1 MGICNFLTYCKYIGQ
16 VSKGIKFF
24 KKEAAMRKTVKFMVL
39 CIVLSFMVYPA
50 LSFGYDQ
57 LVVKKVFEMKAYTT
71 VAGQK
76 IAPVRVGYETYGTL
90 NKNKDNVILI
100 CHHFSGTSHAAGKY
114 SPTEKVPGYWDSVIG
129 PGKAFDT
136 DKYFIIS
143 TDTLCNINT
152 KDPMVTTTGPA
163 SINPTTGKPYG
174 MSFPVITIRDMVRI
188 QNALIKSLGI
198 TKLKG
203 VAGASMGGIQSLEW
217 AVSYPEVVEKVI
229 PVIATPKAYAWTL
242 AWVKVWA
249 DAVMLDPK
257 WNKGDYYGKEEP
269 VDGVAYSLKII
280 TLIARS
286 PWWADTA
293 FGRKTADPKK
303 DPYAAMENK
312 FLVEDAL
319 DKTSFARAKSA
330 DGNSLIYLAKA
341 NELHDIGYGY
351 GSYEEALKR
360 IKSKILMVPSSTD
373 VLIYPYYSRE
383 FTEALNKAGGSAS
396 LFELPSL
403 EGHIGGLT
411 DIVKAEARIK
421 SFLAE

>member
-1 MGICNFLTYCKYIGQ
+1 MKKKGTIAILFIAIFLIGC
-16 VSKGIKFF
+16 
-24 KKEAAMRKTVKFMVL
+24 TNVL
-39 CIVLSFMVYPA
+39 FA
-50 LSFGYDQ
+50 YDQ

-71 VAGQK
+71 VAGQR

-90 NKNKDNVILI
+90 SKDKDNVILI

-114 SPTEKVPGYWDSVIG
+114 SLAEMVPGYWDSVIG

-163 SINPTTGKPYG
+163 SINPMTGKPYG
-174 MSFPVITIRDMVRI
+174 MSFPVTTIRDMVRI
-188 QNALIKSLGI
+188 QYELIKSLGI

-203 VAGASMGGIQSLEW
+203 VAGASMGGLQSLEW
-217 AVSYPEVVEKVI
+217 AVSYPDVVEKVI
-229 PVIATPKAYAWTL
+229 PVIATPKLYAWTL

-269 VDGVAYSLKII
+269 VDGVAYSLKLI

-303 DPYAAMENK
+303 DPYAAMGNK
-312 FLVEDAL
+312 FIVEDAL

-330 DGNSLIYLAKA
+330 DANSLIYLAKA
-341 NELHDIGYGY
+341 CELHDIAYGY

-360 IKSKILMVPSSTD
+360 IKSKILMIPSGTD

-383 FTEALNKAGGSAS
+383 LTEALNKAGGSAS

-411 DIVKAEARIK
+411 DIVKAQARIK

>member
-1 MGICNFLTYCKYIGQ
+1 MKKKGTIGILFIAIFLIGCPN
-16 VSKGIKFF
+16 
-24 KKEAAMRKTVKFMVL
+24 VL
-39 CIVLSFMVYPA
+39 FA
-50 LSFGYDQ
+50 YDQ

-71 VAGQK
+71 VAGQR

-90 NKNKDNVILI
+90 NKNKNNVILI

-114 SPTEKVPGYWDSVIG
+114 SATEKAPGYWDSVIG

-152 KDPMVTTTGPA
+152 KDPLVTTTGPA

-188 QNALIKSLGI
+188 QYELIKSLGI

-217 AVSYPEVVEKVI
+217 AVSYPDVVEKVI

-242 AWVKVWA
+242 AWCKVWA

-269 VDGVAYSLKII
+269 VDGLAYSLKLI

-293 FGRKTADPKK
+293 FGRKTADPKNN
-303 DPYAAMENK
+303 PYAAMGNK
-312 FLVEDAL
+312 FLAEDAL
-319 DKTSFARAKSA
+319 DKASLARAKSA
-330 DGNSLIYLAKA
+330 DANSLIYLAKA

-411 DIVKAEARIK
+411 DIVKADARIK
-421 SFLAE
+421 SFLSE

>member
-1 MGICNFLTYCKYIGQ
+1 
-16 VSKGIKFF
+16 
-24 KKEAAMRKTVKFMVL
+24 MRKTVKFMVL

-50 LSFGYDQ
+50 LLFGYDK

-129 PGKAFDT
+129 SGKAFDT

-163 SINPTTGKPYG
+163 SINPATGKPYG

-198 TKLKG
+198 TKLKS
-203 VAGASMGGIQSLEW
+203 VAGASMGAIQSLEW

-242 AWVKVWA
+242 A
-249 DAVMLDPK
+249 
-257 WNKGDYYGKEEP
+257 
-269 VDGVAYSLKII
+269 
-280 TLIARS
+280 
-286 PWWADTA
+286 
-293 FGRKTADPKK
+293 
-303 DPYAAMENK
+303 
-312 FLVEDAL
+312 
-319 DKTSFARAKSA
+319 
-330 DGNSLIYLAKA
+330 
-341 NELHDIGYGY
+341 
-351 GSYEEALKR
+351 
-360 IKSKILMVPSSTD
+360 
-373 VLIYPYYSRE
+373 
-383 FTEALNKAGGSAS
+383 
-396 LFELPSL
+396 
-403 EGHIGGLT
+403 
-411 DIVKAEARIK
+411 
-421 SFLAE
+421 

>member
-1 MGICNFLTYCKYIGQ
+1 MKKKGTIAILFIAIFLIGC
-16 VSKGIKFF
+16 
-24 KKEAAMRKTVKFMVL
+24 TNVL
-39 CIVLSFMVYPA
+39 FA
-50 LSFGYDQ
+50 YDQ

-71 VAGQK
+71 VAGQR

-90 NKNKDNVILI
+90 SKDKDNVILI

-114 SPTEKVPGYWDSVIG
+114 SLAEMVPGYWDSVIG

-163 SINPTTGKPYG
+163 SINPMTGKPYG
-174 MSFPVITIRDMVRI
+174 MSFPVTTIRDMVRI
-188 QNALIKSLGI
+188 QYELIKSLGI

-203 VAGASMGGIQSLEW
+203 VAGASMGGLQSLEW
-217 AVSYPEVVEKVI
+217 AVSYPDVVEKVI
-229 PVIATPKAYAWTL
+229 PVIATPKLYAWTL

-269 VDGVAYSLKII
+269 VDGVAYSLKLI
-280 TLIARS
+280 TLTARS

-303 DPYAAMENK
+303 DPYAAMGNK
-312 FLVEDAL
+312 FIVEDAL

-330 DGNSLIYLAKA
+330 DANSLIYLAKA
-341 NELHDIGYGY
+341 CELHDIAYGY

-360 IKSKILMVPSSTD
+360 IKSKILMIPSGTD

-383 FTEALNKAGGSAS
+383 LTEALNKAGGSAS

-411 DIVKAEARIK
+411 DIVKAQARIK

>member
-1 MGICNFLTYCKYIGQ
+1 MKKKGTIAILFIAIFLIGC
-16 VSKGIKFF
+16 
-24 KKEAAMRKTVKFMVL
+24 TNVL
-39 CIVLSFMVYPA
+39 FA
-50 LSFGYDQ
+50 YDQ

-71 VAGQK
+71 VAGQR

-90 NKNKDNVILI
+90 SKDKDNVILI

-114 SPTEKVPGYWDSVIG
+114 SPTEKAPGYWDSVIG

-136 DKYFIIS
+136 DKYFIVS
-143 TDTLCNINT
+143 TDSICNINT

-163 SINPTTGKPYG
+163 SVNPMTGKPYG

-188 QNALIKSLGI
+188 QYELIKSLGI

-203 VAGASMGGIQSLEW
+203 VAGASMGGIQSMEW
-217 AVSYPEVVEKVI
+217 AVSYPDVVEKII
-229 PVIATPKAYAWTL
+229 PVIATPRAYAWTL

-269 VDGVAYSLKII
+269 VDGVAYSLKLI

-303 DPYAAMENK
+303 DPYAAMGNK
-312 FLVEDAL
+312 FLVEDVL

-330 DGNSLIYLAKA
+330 DGNSLIYLAKD

>member
-1 MGICNFLTYCKYIGQ
+1 MKKKGTIAILFIAIFLIGC
-16 VSKGIKFF
+16 
-24 KKEAAMRKTVKFMVL
+24 TNVL
-39 CIVLSFMVYPA
+39 FA
-50 LSFGYDQ
+50 YDQ

-71 VAGQK
+71 VAGQR

-90 NKNKDNVILI
+90 SKDKDNVILI

-114 SPTEKVPGYWDSVIG
+114 SLAEMVPGYWDSVIG

-143 TDTLCNINT
+143 TDTLCNINP

-163 SINPTTGKPYG
+163 SINPMTGKPYG
-174 MSFPVITIRDMVRI
+174 MSFPVTTIRDMVRI
-188 QNALIKSLGI
+188 QYELIKSLGI

-203 VAGASMGGIQSLEW
+203 VAGASMGGLQSLEW
-217 AVSYPEVVEKVI
+217 AVSYPDVVEKVI
-229 PVIATPKAYAWTL
+229 PVIATPKLYAWTL

-269 VDGVAYSLKII
+269 VDGVAYSLKLI

-286 PWWADTA
+286 PWWADRA
-293 FGRKTADPKK
+293 FGRKEADPKN
-303 DPYAAMENK
+303 DPYAAMGNK

-330 DGNSLIYLAKA
+330 DANSLIYLAKA
-341 NELHDIGYGY
+341 CELHDIAYGY

-360 IKSKILMVPSSTD
+360 IKSKILMIPSGTD

-383 FTEALNKAGGSAS
+383 LTEALNKAGGSAS

-411 DIVKAEARIK
+411 DIVKAQARIK

>member
-1 MGICNFLTYCKYIGQ
+1 
-16 VSKGIKFF
+16 
-24 KKEAAMRKTVKFMVL
+24 
-39 CIVLSFMVYPA
+39 
-50 LSFGYDQ
+50 
-57 LVVKKVFEMKAYTT
+57 VVKKVFEMKAYTT
-71 VAGQK
+71 VAGQR

-90 NKNKDNVILI
+90 SKDKDNVILI

-114 SPTEKVPGYWDSVIG
+114 SLAEMVPGYWDSVIG

-163 SINPTTGKPYG
+163 SINPMTGKPYG
-174 MSFPVITIRDMVRI
+174 MSFPVTTIRDMVRI
-188 QNALIKSLGI
+188 QYELIKSLGI

-203 VAGASMGGIQSLEW
+203 VAGASMGGLQSLEW
-217 AVSYPEVVEKVI
+217 AVSYPDVVEKVI
-229 PVIATPKAYAWTL
+229 PVIATPKLYAWTL

-269 VDGVAYSLKII
+269 VDGVAYSLKLI

-303 DPYAAMENK
+303 DPYAAMGNK
-312 FLVEDAL
+312 FIVEDAL

-330 DGNSLIYLAKA
+330 DANSLIYLAKA
-341 NELHDIGYGY
+341 CELHDIAYGY

-360 IKSKILMVPSSTD
+360 IKSKILMIPSGTD

-383 FTEALNKAGGSAS
+383 LTEALNKAGGSAS

-411 DIVKAEARIK
+411 DIVKAQARIK